1 MEENT
6 LVADRKKEWEAKY
19 LAAAEKK
26 ARKEHFATLSD
37 IEVRA
42 LYSSA
47 DVPSGFDERLG
58 FPGEYPFTRGIHPN
72 LFRGK
77 LWTMRQY
84 AGFGSAGQTN
94 ERFLYLLKAGQTG
107 LSVAFDLPTQMG
119 FDSDEPI
126 SLGEV
131 GRTGVAVD
139 TLDDMRTLFKDIP
152 LDKVSTSMTI
162 NAPAI
167 VLLAMYV
174 ALAQEQGISRE
185 KLQGTVQNDI
195 LKEYVARGTYIYPP
209 GPSLRLVT
217 DVIEFC
223 TRVLPSWNPI
233 SISGYHM
240 REAGC
245 TAVQEIAF
253 TLLNGMTYVREAIA
267 RGLDVDS
274 FAPRLSFFFCAQ
286 NNLIEEVA
294 KFRAARR
301 LWASIMKETFGA
313 KNPRS
318 MMLRFH
324 TQTAGCALTAQ
335 QPLNNAV
342 RVTLQALA
350 AVLGGTQSLH
360 TNSYDEALALPTT
373 DSVTL
378 ALRTQQI
385 IANESGTADTVDPL
399 GGSWYLESLTT
410 RLEEGFH
417 RYKEEI
423 DRRGGMLQAVED
435 GYVAKEIHNSAYAWQ
450 QKVEKKQEIVVGVNE
465 YASGG
470 KTQITRLVIDP
481 TLEEIQRKNLKAVRD
496 SRDASA
502 VGAAL
507 DALRRAA
514 LGSANL
520 FEPIL
525 AAVKAMASIGEV
537 CGVLREVFGEYRR
550 REL

>member
-520 FEPIL
+520 FEPVL